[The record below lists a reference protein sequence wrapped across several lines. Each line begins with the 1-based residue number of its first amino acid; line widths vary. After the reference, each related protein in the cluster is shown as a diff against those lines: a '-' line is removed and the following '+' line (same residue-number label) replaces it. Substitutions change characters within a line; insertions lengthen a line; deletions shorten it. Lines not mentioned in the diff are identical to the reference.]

1 MNEEVIIKLNFMKKV
16 IVLACLLFSATYASA
31 EGYQVN
37 AQSTK
42 QSAMG
47 HVGAA
52 MKLGAESMHF
62 NPAGLGF
69 MTDKIDLSVGMSA
82 AISKFEFSQ
91 DGYNHQS
98 DNKPSTP
105 MYVYAGFKI
114 LDNLSAGVSVTTP
127 YGSGLNWGQN
137 WKGAHLVQDINL
149 QSFSFQP
156 TLSYRVCDRL
166 SFGAGMMVVMGDFSM
181 SRALL
186 PAGSLNGLAGLG
198 TVIPGLGAVIDNY
211 KDVPAVSTTLSGDAD
226 IKVGYN
232 LGVMFDVTEKFTIGL
247 SYRSKVAMHVSEGK
261 ATLDYVNE
269 VELKD
274 MLNKVNQFLVSNQ
287 QTPIGVPPLDK
298 GTFEAELPMPSNW
311 NLGLTYNPSDRLLV
325 SAEVQFVGWSA
336 YKELNV
342 QFTEEVLG
350 GYSIQAD
357 KKYMNTRIYRIGG
370 QYAATNRLDV
380 RLGAYYDESPVRSEY
395 LNPETPSMDKLGL
408 TTGFSF
414 RPVECLSIDFAF
426 SYVTGFGRDGS
437 YTDIDPMTK
446 EKRVFEGRYDVSA
459 ITPSLGLAYRF

>member
-1 MNEEVIIKLNFMKKV
+1 MKEEVIIKLNFMKKV

-82 AISKFEFSQ
+82 AFTNFKYSEGNYSHK
-91 DGYNHQS
+91 S
-98 DNKPSTP
+98 DNTPSTP

-114 LDNLSAGVSVTTP
+114 YDNLSAGISVTTP

-149 QSFSFQP
+149 KSFAFQP
-156 TLSYRVCDRL
+156 TLSYKIFDRL
-166 SFGAGMMVVMGDFSM
+166 SIGAGLMVMMGDFSM

-186 PAGSLNGLAGLG
+186 PAGSLNGFAGVAPL
-198 TVIPGLGAVIDNY
+198 VPGLGDMIKKY
-211 KDVPAVSTTLSGDAD
+211 EDVAAVSTTLAGDAD

-232 LGVMFDVTEKFTIGL
+232 LGVMYDINDKFTVGL
-247 SYRSKVAMHVSEGK
+247 SYRSKVAMHVSEGTAK
-261 ATLDYVNE
+261 LDYVNE
-269 VELKD
+269 LELKG
-274 MLNKVNQFLVSNQ
+274 MLDKVNPILVAGGMS
-287 QTPIGVPPLDK
+287 PVGVPPLDK

-311 NLGLTYNPSDRLLV
+311 NLGLTYKPTDKLLV
-325 SAEVQFVGWSA
+325 SAEVQFVGWGA
-336 YKELNV
+336 YDELNV

-357 KKYMNTRIYRIGG
+357 KKYMNTRIYRVGG
-370 QYAATNRLDV
+370 QYAATDRLDV
-380 RLGAYYDESPVRSEY
+380 RLGAYYDESPVRTDY

-414 RPVECLSIDFAF
+414 RPVDRLSIDFAF

-437 YTDIDPMTK
+437 YTDIDPLTK
-446 EKRVFEGRYDVSA
+446 QPRTFKGHYSVSA
-459 ITPSLGLAYRF
+459 ITPSLGLGYRF